1 MTSHHTHPG
10 GGPQIGGVAH
20 VLPLRLLVG
29 VLLALLALTVVTVA
43 AVKVDLGPWNLWVAM
58 GIATVKAVLVLLF
71 FMHLAYD
78 RPINAV
84 VFISALL
91 FVLLFVGITLI
102 DLHHYRP
109 EMIPGYAP
117 GLDR

>member
-1 MTSHHTHPG
+1 MTAHHAH
-10 GGPQIGGVAH
+10 GGPRIGGVAH

-43 AVKVDLGPWNLWVAM
+43 AVKVDLGALNLWVAM
-58 GIATVKAVLVLLF
+58 GIATAKALLVVLF

-78 RPINAV
+78 RPINAILFV
-84 VFISALL
+84 SALL
-91 FVLLFVGITLI
+91 FVLLFVGFTLM
-102 DLHHYRP
+102 DLHHYRV

-117 GLDR
+117 ALDR